1 MDNANKKYEVF
12 ISSTYEDLKE
22 ERNAVAESLLDMGCC
37 FPAGMER
44 FPASSLSQWDY
55 IKRRI
60 DNCDYYVLIVAGRYG
75 SLVADEKI
83 SYTEKEYNYAESKN
97 IPIISFIY
105 DKIEN
110 LPNKFV
116 DKRLSR
122 INDFRKRAS
131 AGRLVKFYSSVDE
144 LRSMVKDALYSEIRD
159 TPRPGWVR
167 VDQLNYNQVSETNSQ
182 NSAIIKEEFKTMFD
196 QEFEKHIATEE
207 DVKAIWNEV
216 FEQEL
221 SKEAKRLLIEAS
233 KDVRGCFWVIEVD
246 NGTLISVNNTKMN
259 AEPSG
264 KEVAIWKNAVKE
276 LLQNELAVLESNS
289 SEKYSVTPKGYDMA
303 KQLIAS
309 T

>member
-75 SLVADEKI
+75 TLVADEKI

-144 LRSMVKDALYSEIRD
+144 LRSMVKDALYSEIQN
-159 TPRPGWVR
+159 TPRPGWIR
-167 VDQLNYNQVSETNSQ
+167 ADKLNDIQVSETNSQ
-182 NSAIIKEEFKTMFD
+182 NSAISKEEFKTMFD

-233 KDVRGCFWVIEVD
+233 KDVHGCFWVIEVD

-259 AEPSG
+259 AETSG

-303 KQLIAS
+303 KQLIS
-309 T
+309 SI